1 MRLQDRTDR
10 GRVRMEL
17 KPALRALRQSCG
29 AMASAV
35 VSRDGLVIAADL
47 PEGVSMETFAIM
59 CATLLGAASTANSE
73 LKVGTPNHV
82 LVESE
87 DAKMVVVGAGRKAL
101 IVAVVGRK
109 GDASIALKKLDELA
123 ETIRLI

>member
-1 MRLQDRTDR
+1 
-10 GRVRMEL
+10 MEL
-17 KPALRALRQSCG
+17 KPALRALRQNSG
-29 AMASAV
+29 AIASAV
-35 VSRDGLVIAADL
+35 ISRDGLVIAADM

-73 LKVGTPNHV
+73 LRVGTPLHV

-101 IVAVVGRK
+101 IVAVIGK
-109 GDASIALKKLDELA
+109 KADPAIALKKLDELA
-123 ETIRLI
+123 DTIKLI

>member
-1 MRLQDRTDR
+1 
-10 GRVRMEL
+10 MEL

-29 AMASAV
+29 ATASAV
-35 VSRDGLVIAADL
+35 ISRDGLVIAADL

-73 LKVGTPNHV
+73 LRVGTPLHV
-82 LVESE
+82 IVESE

-101 IVAVVGRK
+101 IVAVI
-109 GDASIALKKLDELA
+109 SKKSDTNVAVKMLDELA
-123 ETIRLI
+123 DTIRLI

>member
-1 MRLQDRTDR
+1 
-10 GRVRMEL
+10 MEL
-17 KPALRALRQSCG
+17 KPALRALRQNCG
-29 AMASAV
+29 AIASAV
-35 VSRDGLVIAADL
+35 ISRDGLVIAADM

-73 LKVGTPNHV
+73 LRVGTPLHV

-101 IVAVVGRK
+101 IVAVIGKKADPAV
-109 GDASIALKKLDELA
+109 ALKKMDELA
-123 ETIRLI
+123 ETIKLI

>member
-1 MRLQDRTDR
+1 
-10 GRVRMEL
+10 MEL
-17 KPALRALRQSCG
+17 KPALRSLRQSCG

-35 VSRDGLVIAADL
+35 ISRDGLVIAADL

-73 LKVGTPNHV
+73 LKVGTPKHV
-82 LVESE
+82 VVESE
-87 DAKMVVVGAGRKAL
+87 DAKVVVVGAGRRAL

-109 GDASIALKKLDELA
+109 ADAALVLKKLDEMA
-123 ETIRLI
+123 DTIKMI

>member
-1 MRLQDRTDR
+1 
-10 GRVRMEL
+10 MEL
-17 KPALRALRQSCG
+17 KPALRSLRQSCG

-35 VSRDGLVIAADL
+35 ISRDGLVIAADL

-73 LKVGTPNHV
+73 LKVGTPKHV
-82 LVESE
+82 VVESE
-87 DAKMVVVGAGRKAL
+87 DAKVVVVGAGRKAL

-109 GDASIALKKLDELA
+109 ADPAQALKKLDEMA
-123 ETIRLI
+123 DTIKMI

>member
-1 MRLQDRTDR
+1 
-10 GRVRMEL
+10 
-17 KPALRALRQSCG
+17 
-29 AMASAV
+29 
-35 VSRDGLVIAADL
+35 
-47 PEGVSMETFAIM
+47 METFAIM
-59 CATLLGAASTANSE
+59 CSTLLGAASTANSE

-109 GDASIALKKLDELA
+109 GDANIALKKLDELA

>member
-1 MRLQDRTDR
+1 
-10 GRVRMEL
+10 MEL
-17 KPALRALRQSCG
+17 KPALRGLRASCG

-73 LKVGTPNHV
+73 LKVGIPQNV

-87 DAKMVVVGAGRKAL
+87 DAKMILVGAGRKAL
-101 IVAVVGRK
+101 LVTVLGKK
-109 GDASIALKKLDELA
+109 GDASLALKKLDEIADKLKP
-123 ETIRLI
+123 I